1 MKINRLLTLTVLSFL
16 GTACTQE
23 FAEPEG
29 SLDVREVEIGVSLP
43 DASVRTVLGPKGENS
58 YQTLWVEG
66 DRLSLNGLE
75 SLPLTADAA
84 GGNVARFKFKGNLT
98 YPYNLLY
105 PATEESAIVTF
116 PAVQEYHEDSFDPRA
131 TPMYSAAKTF
141 ENATLSHLS
150 SLLKFTLTSQETVT
164 LSQILVTAMGGEHL
178 SGAFEMETDADGL
191 FTGAIRASEGSVAA
205 SLSFGE
211 SGCTLSSQPK
221 SFFMSIPHGVYT
233 KGFTALIITNDNKV
247 MALKFYTQNG
257 EQTILPSRVIEFETV
272 AFEGDASV
280 LLVRNEAD
288 LLALEASQADY
299 SEAVLIDDLDFTD
312 KDWTP
317 VTDLSITLNGAG
329 HVIKGLPAPLC
340 KTLTG
345 VVKDL
350 TIDAA
355 INLTEGVKAA
365 AFAELAS
372 GEGALLEN
380 CVSRGSVKISSA
392 SASGKACLAGLAVE
406 VLDGAAVRNCTNYA
420 DVVAASELKGITAL
434 SVGGCV
440 SIFSGNMEN
449 VSNYGNVTV
458 EPGSALSSYLLVG
471 GVVAEGAPGTLKNAV
486 NSGNVVVERHS
497 TVDNGNRIGGV
508 IGKSKFTSL
517 DGTMISN
524 TVGSSVSFTVTTGAG
539 RPSVGGLIG
548 MNEVLGATLSS
559 LVNKTS
565 VKIVFP
571 QDRSV
576 QYSMMVGGIIGY
588 LYCAANNQPHTELKC
603 INCTNEADISLQGRL
618 YCNPNTPSKQ
628 VPMDNGVQIG
638 GIVGRTQI
646 SQGETTNK
654 LMISGCKNHGCIT
667 IDESE
672 GNEYAYA
679 GGIIGV
685 HSVANT
691 EILDCINEG
700 DVILNG
706 SVAGSVFLGGVTGNI
721 HRGAGSKSQYSA
733 CINRGKIALYDKT
746 SSNEVAAGGIIGNA
760 SGSKNDRVMTLDV
773 TGCRNEGP
781 IDRVTETPAE
791 NEVNTSYAGGI
802 IGVIGRR
809 HKTSIEGYVDVR
821 ISDCS
826 NTAPIIFN
834 QFTGYE
840 SMLEKYAF
848 DSFTGGIAGCSV
860 ANNGSVEI
868 VGCTNS
874 GDLMSTSGVHGG
886 ILGFAFAG
894 TSVTGQVNAD
904 GTRKYTVNTGDI
916 CNMEDL
922 SPSGSSNCIAGGI
935 VGYLKVQETKKSR
948 IEYAWNSADVYASID
963 YNKGYS
969 AGGIVGR
976 NQEPSAVRYC
986 KNSGKVRN
994 YYKNGKCGSISGTN
1008 HEVPV
1013 EYCGAGG
1020 QVYGPAGWVLLDS
1033 GSSYPFSNYIYT
1045 GSENIPESSYK
1056 GCCWWDGTS
1065 VLPWEESDWGEP
1077 EE

>member
-58 YQTLWVEG
+58 YQTLWAEG

-257 EQTILPSRVIEFETV
+257 AQTILPSRVIEFETV

-312 KDWTP
+312 KEWTP
-317 VTDLSITLNGAG
+317 ITDLAITLNGAG

-355 INLTEGVKAA
+355 INLTEGEKAA

-406 VLDGAAVRNCTNYA
+406 VSDGAAVRNCTNYA
-420 DVVAASELKGITAL
+420 DVVAASGLKGITAL
-434 SVGGCV
+434 SAGGCV
-440 SIFSGNMEN
+440 SMFSGNMEN
-449 VSNYGNVTV
+449 VSNYGNVTI
-458 EPGSALSSYLLVG
+458 EPGSALSSFLFVG
-471 GVVAEGAPGTLKNAV
+471 GAVAEGAPGTLKNVV
-486 NSGNVVVERHS
+486 NSGNVAVERHS
-497 TVDNGNRIGGV
+497 TASNGNRIGGV

-524 TVGSSVSFTVTTGAG
+524 TVGSSVDFTVTSGAVS
-539 RPSVGGLIG
+539 PAVGGLVG
-548 MNEVLGATLSS
+548 MNEMASTKFSS
-559 LVNKTS
+559 LVNRSS
-565 VKIVFP
+565 VDVTFP
-571 QDRSV
+571 AGASV
-576 QYSMMVGGIIGY
+576 E
-588 LYCAANNQPHTELKC
+588 N
-603 INCTNEADISLQGRL
+603 DI
-618 YCNPNTPSKQ
+618 K
-628 VPMDNGVQIG
+628 IG
-638 GIVGRTQI
+638 GICGYFY
-646 SQGETTNK
+646 
-654 LMISGCKNHGCIT
+654 SGSPTVLEAEK
-667 IDESE
+667 
-672 GNEYAYA
+672 
-679 GGIIGV
+679 
-685 HSVANT
+685 
-691 EILDCINEG
+691 CINEG
-700 DVILNG
+700 DLMVSGKPVATALMKNG
-706 SVAGSVFLGGVTGNI
+706 VQVGGLFGRCQITGSTDQISANFTDCHNSGDISFDSADGASYTFAGGIFGTHSVMSITLRGCVNAGDVVMNGNSGGAVFLGGITGSVY
-721 HRGAGSKSQYSA
+721 RDAVSTSSYSG
-733 CINRGKIALYDKT
+733 CINKGKIALYDG
-746 SSNEVAAGGIIGNA
+746 SSVGEAAAGGIIGNA
-760 SGSKNDRVMTLDV
+760 SGIKGKSMTLILTD
-773 TGCRNEGP
+773 CRNEGP
-781 IDRVTETPAE
+781 IDRTTAAPAKSE
-791 NEVNTSYAGGI
+791 ANTSYAGGI

-809 HKTSIEGYVDVR
+809 HKTTIEGYVDVR

-840 SMLEKYAF
+840 SMLEKYAY

-860 ANNGSVEI
+860 ADNGSVEI

-904 GTRKYTVNTGDI
+904 GTRKYTVNSGDV

-922 SPSGSSNCIAGGI
+922 SPAGSSYCIAGGV
-935 VGYLKVQETKKSR
+935 VGYLKKQASRKSG
-948 IEYAWNSADVYASID
+948 IEYAWNSADVYASIA
-963 YNKGYS
+963 YNKEYS

-994 YYKNGKCGSISGTN
+994 YKDARCGSISGAN

-1020 QVYGPAGWVLLDS
+1020 QVYGSAGWVLLDS
-1033 GSSYPFSNYIYT
+1033 GSSYPFSNYIYS

-1065 VLPWEESDWGEP
+1065 VLPWEESDWVEP